1 MQSNFR
7 SSFFNL
13 SPTALNSITALFATT
28 YQRARHNYSSHVRS
42 SLRNDD
48 TSSRR
53 FTFTFTSLDNRANNC
68 KLARE
73 TRVQMLSRGRIGD
86 NSRRNRGKTGWK
98 RIVSIAPVGTASN
111 EMAGRF
117 DPSTAVPNDSDRKRF
132 FVINRVNDRP
142 KPVRVELKTKRGE
155 RSREWDPPTRLDSH
169 NRPVVY

>member
-98 RIVSIAPVGTASN
+98 RIVSIPRLEQRRAKWRGDLIRAPPFRTIPIGNVS
-111 EMAGRF
+111 
-117 DPSTAVPNDSDRKRF
+117 S
-132 FVINRVNDRP
+132 
-142 KPVRVELKTKRGE
+142 L
-155 RSREWDPPTRLDSH
+155 
-169 NRPVVY
+169 